1 MTAASLTVFCSA
13 PDSLVIGG
21 SGTLGLPANG
31 AEDKPGLWVSYEEDA
46 IKDYMQQLPP
56 PPPLISHEEQLA
68 KQEKLLQQRKQH
80 AIRKESPERVLS
92 SEEEEREERD
102 GDVVKGEEEEK
113 VSAKK
118 DKRKH
123 TKLDQD
129 AVNAARVVVE
139 GRIYYN
145 CKICGKSLHSPYT
158 YIWHIRIHTGERPYV
173 CDLCGKQFRV
183 SQGLVRHLRETHEG

>member
-1 MTAASLTVFCSA
+1 MTATSLTVFCGST
-13 PDSLVIGG
+13 PDGLVIGE
-21 SGTLGLPANG
+21 SETLDLPANV
-31 AEDKPGLWVSYEEDA
+31 AVDKPDLWVSYEENV
-46 IKDYMQQLPP
+46 IKDYIQQLPP

-68 KQEKLLQQRKQH
+68 KQEKLSQQRKQ
-80 AIRKESPERVLS
+80 AIRTESLECVLS
-92 SEEEEREERD
+92 SEEEERD
-102 GDVVKGEEEEK
+102 SDVKEEEK
-113 VSAKK
+113 EKAVKK